1 MHETQ
6 VRKTRRPQPG
16 RSELSGKAG
25 LARIAYMDRIRIVG
39 GNELNGIIPISGAK
53 NAALPLMIASLLTS
67 DTLTLENVPHLADVE
82 LLMRILGNH
91 GVDVAVN
98 GRRERQEDGY
108 SRTIHFTCRTI
119 VDTTAPYEL
128 VAKMRASFWV
138 IGPLLAR
145 EGQAR
150 VSLPGG
156 CAIGTRPVD
165 LFIEGLQALGATME
179 IDGGYINAT
188 APKGGLIG
196 ARYDFPKVSVG
207 ATHVLMM
214 AATLARGTT
223 VIGNAAREPEIV
235 DLANCLIAMGAKIS
249 GAGTSTITIEGVTS
263 LSGARHRVLP
273 DRIETGTYA
282 MAVAM
287 AGGDVT
293 LENTDVALLDTALES
308 LRRAGATVSPTNNGI
323 RVMRNGGGIQPVDV
337 VTDPFPGF
345 PTDLQ
350 AQFMALMTRS
360 SGVSHITE
368 TIFEN
373 RFMHVQELARLGAKI
388 SLSGQTARI
397 EGVEKLKG
405 APVMATDLRASVSLV
420 IAGLAAEGE
429 TLVSRIYHLDRGFE
443 RLEDKLTRCGAVVER
458 ISD

>member
-1 MHETQ
+1 
-6 VRKTRRPQPG
+6 
-16 RSELSGKAG
+16 
-25 LARIAYMDRIRIVG
+25 MDRIRIFG
-39 GNELNGIIPISGAK
+39 GNELRGTIPISGAK

-82 LLMRILGNH
+82 QLLRILGNH

-98 GRRERQEDGY
+98 GRRERQEEGY
-108 SRTIHFTCRTI
+108 SRTINFTCRTI
-119 VDTTAPYEL
+119 VETTAPYEL
-128 VAKMRASFWV
+128 VSKMRASFWV

-145 EGQAR
+145 EGHAR

-165 LFIEGLQALGATME
+165 LFLEGLQALGATM
-179 IDGGYINAT
+179 DVDAGYVTAT
-188 APKGGLIG
+188 APKGGLVG
-196 ARYDFPKVSVG
+196 GHYVFPKVSVG
-207 ATHVLMM
+207 ATHVMMM
-214 AATLARGTT
+214 AATLANGTT
-223 VIGNAAREPEIV
+223 IIENAAREPEVV
-235 DLANCLIAMGAKIS
+235 DLAKCLTAMGAKIS
-249 GAGTSTITIEGVTS
+249 GAGTRTITIEGVTS

-287 AGGDVT
+287 TGGDVV
-293 LENTDVALLDTALES
+293 LEGTDGALLETALDT
-308 LRRAGATVSPTNNGI
+308 LRMAGAEITATETGL
-323 RVMRNGGGIQPVDV
+323 RVVRNGNGIQPVDI
-337 VTDPFPGF
+337 TTEPFPGF

-360 SGVSHITE
+360 SGVSSITE

-373 RFMHVQELARLGAKI
+373 RFMHVQELARLGAHI
-388 SLSGQTARI
+388 TLSGQTAKV
-397 EGVEKLKG
+397 EGVQRLKG

-429 TLVSRIYHLDRGFE
+429 TLVNRVYHLDRGFE
-443 RLEDKLTRCGAVVER
+443 RLEEKLSRCGADIER
-458 ISD
+458 VSG

>member
-1 MHETQ
+1 
-6 VRKTRRPQPG
+6 
-16 RSELSGKAG
+16 
-25 LARIAYMDRIRIVG
+25 MDRIRIRG
-39 GNELNGIIPISGAK
+39 GNALNGTIPISGAK
-53 NAALPLMIASLLTS
+53 NAALPLMIASLLTD

-82 LLMRILGNH
+82 QLIRILGNH
-91 GVDVAVN
+91 GVDYAVS
-98 GRRERQEDGY
+98 GKRLVQDPSQG
-108 SRTIHFTCRTI
+108 RTIHFTARTI

-128 VAKMRASFWV
+128 VSKMRASFWV

-145 EGQAR
+145 MHKAR

-165 LFIEGLQALGATME
+165 LFIDGLRALGAE
-179 IDGGYINAT
+179 IDIDQGYVVAE
-188 APKGGLIG
+188 AKGGLVG
-196 ARYDFPKVSVG
+196 ARYRFPKVSVG

-214 AATLARGTT
+214 AASLARGET
-223 VIGNAAREPEIV
+223 VIENAAREPEV
-235 DLANCLIAMGAKIS
+235 ADLATCLNAMGARIS
-249 GAGTSTITIEGVTS
+249 GAGTSTITIEGVAA

-282 MAVAM
+282 IAAAM

-293 LENTDVALLDTALES
+293 LAGTRASLLDSALDA
-308 LRRAGATVSPTNNGI
+308 LRQAGAEITELNDGI
-323 RVMRNGGGIQPVDV
+323 RVRRNGAGISPVDV
-337 VTDPFPGF
+337 TTDPFPGF

-360 SGVSHITE
+360 GGVSNITE

-388 SLSGQTARI
+388 SLAGQVARV
-397 EGVEKLKG
+397 EGVPRLAG

-420 IAGLAAEGE
+420 IAGLVAEGE
-429 TLVSRIYHLDRGFE
+429 TTVNRVYHLDRGFE
-443 RLEDKLTRCGAVVER
+443 RLEEKLVACGADVER
-458 ISD
+458 ISG

>member
-1 MHETQ
+1 
-6 VRKTRRPQPG
+6 
-16 RSELSGKAG
+16 
-25 LARIAYMDRIRIVG
+25 MDRIRIVG

-165 LFIEGLQALGATME
+165 LFIEGLEALGATME
-179 IDGGYINAT
+179 IDAGYINAT

-196 ARYDFPKVSVG
+196 ARYVFPKVSVG
-207 ATHVLMM
+207 ATHVMMM

-308 LRRAGATVSPTNNGI
+308 LRRAGATISPTNNGI
-323 RVMRNGGGIQPVDV
+323 RVMRNGGGIKPVDV

-360 SGVSHITE
+360 GGISHITE

-429 TLVSRIYHLDRGFE
+429 TVVSRIYHLDRGFE
-443 RLEDKLTRCGAVVER
+443 RLEDKLTRCGAIVER

>member
-1 MHETQ
+1 
-6 VRKTRRPQPG
+6 
-16 RSELSGKAG
+16 
-25 LARIAYMDRIRIVG
+25 MDRIRITG
-39 GNELNGIIPISGAK
+39 GNKLNGIIPISGAK

-82 LLMRILGNH
+82 QLIRILGNH
-91 GVDVAVN
+91 GVDISVN
-98 GRRERQEDGY
+98 GRRESQGEAY
-108 SRTIHFTCRTI
+108 SRTVHFTCRTI

-128 VAKMRASFWV
+128 VSKMRASFWV

-145 EGQAR
+145 EGRAR

-165 LFIEGLQALGATME
+165 LFIEGLEALGATME

-196 ARYDFPKVSVG
+196 AVYTFPKVSVG
-207 ATHVLMM
+207 ATHVMLM
-214 AATLARGTT
+214 AASLARGTT
-223 VIGNAAREPEIV
+223 VIHNAAREPEVV
-235 DLANCLIAMGAKIS
+235 DLAQCLTAMGAKID

-287 AGGDVT
+287 AGGDVV
-293 LENTDVALLDTALES
+293 LEGTRASLLDNALDT
-308 LRRAGATVSPTNNGI
+308 LRLAGVGI
-323 RVMRNGGGIQPVDV
+323 SDTETGLRVVRNGNGIQPVDI
-337 VTDPFPGF
+337 VTEPFPGF

-360 SGVSHITE
+360 QGVSHITE

-388 SLSGQTARI
+388 SLSGQMARI
-397 EGVEKLKG
+397 EGVSRLKG

-420 IAGLAAEGE
+420 IAGLVAEGE
-429 TLVSRIYHLDRGFE
+429 TMVSRVYHLDRGFE
-443 RLEDKLTRCGAVVER
+443 RLEEKLTRCGALVER
-458 ISD
+458 VSD

>member
-1 MHETQ
+1 
-6 VRKTRRPQPG
+6 
-16 RSELSGKAG
+16 
-25 LARIAYMDRIRIVG
+25 MDRIRIVG
-39 GNELNGIIPISGAK
+39 GNELRGTIPISGAK

-91 GVDVAVN
+91 GVDIAVN
-98 GRRERQEDGY
+98 GRRERQEEGY
-108 SRTIHFTCRTI
+108 SRTVNFTCRTI

-128 VAKMRASFWV
+128 VSKMRASFWV
-138 IGPLLAR
+138 IGPLVAR
-145 EGQAR
+145 EGRAR

-165 LFIEGLQALGATME
+165 LFLEALQALGAEIE
-179 IDGGYINAT
+179 IDGGYVNVS
-188 APKGGLIG
+188 APKGGLVG
-196 ARYDFPKVSVG
+196 GRYVFPKVSVG
-207 ATHVLMM
+207 ATHVMLM
-214 AATLARGTT
+214 AATLAKGTT
-223 VIGNAAREPEIV
+223 VIENAAREPEIV
-235 DLANCLIAMGAKIS
+235 DLAKCLTAMGAKIS
-249 GAGTSTITIEGVTS
+249 GAGTKTITVEGVTT

-287 AGGDVT
+287 TGGDVT
-293 LENTDVALLDTALES
+293 LEGTDGSLLQGALDT
-308 LRRAGATVSPTNNGI
+308 LRMAGAQITETGSGI
-323 RVMRNGGGIQPVDV
+323 RVVRNGNGIQPVDI
-337 VTDPFPGF
+337 TTEPFPGF

-360 SGVSHITE
+360 SGVSNITE

-373 RFMHVQELARLGAKI
+373 RFMHVQELARLGARI
-388 SLSGQTARI
+388 SLSGQTAKV
-397 EGVEKLKG
+397 EGVSRLKG

-429 TLVSRIYHLDRGFE
+429 TMVSRVYHLDRGFE
-443 RLEDKLTRCGAVVER
+443 RLEEKLTRCGATVQRV
-458 ISD
+458 SD

>member
-1 MHETQ
+1 
-6 VRKTRRPQPG
+6 
-16 RSELSGKAG
+16 
-25 LARIAYMDRIRIVG
+25 MDRIRIVG

-179 IDGGYINAT
+179 IDAGYINAT

-207 ATHVLMM
+207 ATHVMMM

-249 GAGTSTITIEGVTS
+249 GAGTSTITIEGVPS

-293 LENTDVALLDTALES
+293 LENTDMALLDTALES

-388 SLSGQTARI
+388 SLSGQAARV
-397 EGVEKLKG
+397 EGVQKLKG

>member
-1 MHETQ
+1 
-6 VRKTRRPQPG
+6 
-16 RSELSGKAG
+16 
-25 LARIAYMDRIRIVG
+25 MDRIRIVG

-98 GRRERQEDGY
+98 GRRERQEDSY
-108 SRTIHFTCRTI
+108 ARTIHFTCRTI

-128 VAKMRASFWV
+128 VSKMRASFWV

-145 EGQAR
+145 EGYCR

-165 LFIEGLQALGATME
+165 LFIEGLTALGATME
-179 IDGGYINAT
+179 IDGGYINAR
-188 APKGGLIG
+188 APQGGLLG
-196 ARYDFPKVSVG
+196 TRYTFPKVSVG
-207 ATHVLMM
+207 ATHVMMM

-223 VIGNAAREPEIV
+223 VIGNAAREPEVV
-235 DLANCLIAMGAKIS
+235 DLANCLNAMGAKVS

-287 AGGDVT
+287 AGGDVV
-293 LENTDVALLDTALES
+293 LENTDVALLDTALET
-308 LRRAGATVSPTNNGI
+308 LRRAGAEISATNNGM
-323 RVMRNGGGIQPVDV
+323 RVKRNGAGISPVDI

-360 SGVSHITE
+360 SGISHVTE

-388 SLSGQTARI
+388 SLSGQTAKI
-397 EGVEKLKG
+397 EGVQRLKG

-429 TLVSRIYHLDRGFE
+429 TTVSRVYHLDRGFE
-443 RLEDKLTRCGAVVER
+443 RLEEKLTRCGAIVER
-458 ISD
+458 ISE